1 MCIYMY
7 VYIYIYIYIN
17 AGQQR
22 PRHRYRAWAITGYV
36 RTCDKMHVY
45 NARYM
50 PILPMVLV
58 NGGHGIGTGWSTDV
72 PSYNPRDIVDNLK
85 RLMEHEVM

>member
-1 MCIYMY
+1 
-7 VYIYIYIYIN
+7 
-17 AGQQR
+17 
-22 PRHRYRAWAITGYV
+22 
-36 RTCDKMHVY
+36 
-45 NARYM
+45 M

-85 RLMEHEVM
+85 RLMEHEVMWMIVWVGGWVGGWA

>member
-1 MCIYMY
+1 
-7 VYIYIYIYIN
+7 
-17 AGQQR
+17 
-22 PRHRYRAWAITGYV
+22 
-36 RTCDKMHVY
+36 
-45 NARYM
+45 M

-85 RLMEHEVM
+85 RLMEHEVMWMIVCVWVGGYIHACIHAYTRTTHTHTNIYAYMYI